1 MTRLHLIK
9 ILLLCNVALRRS
21 LLVVALR
28 LGFGI
33 NVRSSYCI
41 GMDVATGVTRYLVL
55 TYRYPTPLIDLV
67 NY

>member
-9 ILLLCNVALRRS
+9 ILLLCNVALRRP

-33 NVRSSYCI
+33 NGRRFLLHWDGCGHWSHW
-41 GMDVATGVTRYLVL
+41 VL
-55 TYRYPTPLIDLV
+55 TLPLSHATD
-67 NY
+67 

>member
-9 ILLLCNVALRRS
+9 NFLLCNVALRRP
-21 LLVVALR
+21 LLIVALR

-33 NVRSSYCI
+33 NGRSSYCI
-41 GMDVATGVTRYLVL
+41 GMDVATGVTRYLP
-55 TYRYPTPLIDLV
+55 YHYPMPLIDLV

>member
-9 ILLLCNVALRRS
+9 ILLLCNVALRRP
-21 LLVVALR
+21 LLIVALR

-33 NVRSSYCI
+33 NGRSSYCI
-41 GMDVATGVTRYLVL
+41 GMDVATGVTRYLP
-55 TYRYPTPLIDLV
+55 YHYPMPLIDLV

>member
-9 ILLLCNVALRRS
+9 NFLLCNVALRRP

-33 NVRSSYCI
+33 NGRSSYCI
-41 GMDVATGVTRYLVL
+41 GMNVATGVTGYLPYHYL
-55 TYRYPTPLIDLV
+55 TPLIDLV